1 MRIEDRKGYT
11 VKPVAQED
19 WPAVSKAVA
28 RAFEDDVLYE
38 WIFPES
44 EGRLA
49 KMIALND
56 ALFPRMGGVNFIEM
70 NTTTECAGVSI
81 WIGPEKWEPPTMRLL
96 GAVPKMLRIVG
107 LRGVSKLM
115 TAMSTIKK
123 HHPKDQP
130 HWYLSGL
137 GTDPDYQRTGV
148 GTALVTP
155 KLEQCDRE
163 GLGAY
168 LETQK
173 AINVPYYERFGFRV
187 TKEIDLP
194 KGGPHLWLMWRD
206 PH

>member
-1 MRIEDRKGYT
+1 MRIEDKKSYT
-11 VKPVAQED
+11 VTPVTRENGQ
-19 WPAVSKAVA
+19 AVSAAVA
-28 RAFEDDVLYE
+28 RAFEDDPIYE
-38 WIFPES
+38 WLFPDS

-49 KMIALND
+49 RMTAMNEL
-56 ALFPRMGGVNFIEM
+56 LFPRFLPVGFIEM
-70 NTTTECAGVSI
+70 ATTTETAGVSI
-81 WIGPEKWEPPTMRLL
+81 WIGPEKWEPPTSKMLT
-96 GAVPKMLRIVG
+96 AVPKLVRVAGFGALR
-107 LRGVSKLM
+107 KLM
-115 TAMSTIKK
+115 SAMGTIKK
-123 HHPKDQP
+123 AHPKDQP

-137 GTDPDYQRTGV
+137 ATDPSYQRTGV
-148 GTALVTP
+148 GTALITP
-155 KLEQCDRE
+155 KLEQCDRQ